1 MVALSVVAAFALEM
15 VANEKQCSFAE
26 QQQLEAM
33 ELDYEQQD
41 HFVEKEKEQ
50 NAKNNL
56 SLLCLAAERFKDD
69 QQLNEQ
75 MSRFDELVQSHN
87 LPIDNQSIWAS
98 AAKTLQA
105 LRERKAEKMQE
116 HEKLRQMGLQQQIRR
131 SQLLSNKRG
140 ISDAEGE
147 FVRRK
152 RSLTTPGPAKNVR
165 GKTFY
170 DQIRRQPP
178 HHFDVTI
185 LPYTM
190 QRIEKTAGKVAS
202 TSDERDDSQLPQE
215 PSKTPSP
222 EPVHPGVIVQ
232 LHKTNSEGD
241 SRQAYINS

>member
-1 MVALSVVAAFALEM
+1 M

-33 ELDYEQQD
+33 ELDYEQHD
-41 HFVEKEKEQ
+41 DFVEKEKQ

-75 MSRFDELVQSHN
+75 MSRFDGLVQSHN
-87 LPIDNQSIWAS
+87 LPIDNHSIWTS

-131 SQLLSNKRG
+131 NQLLSNKRG
-140 ISDAEGE
+140 VSDVEGE

-190 QRIEKTAGKVAS
+190 QRIEKTAGKAATS
-202 TSDERDDSQLPQE
+202 SDERDDSQLPHE

-232 LHKTNSEGD
+232 LHKVNSEGD
-241 SRQAYINS
+241 SRPVHFNS